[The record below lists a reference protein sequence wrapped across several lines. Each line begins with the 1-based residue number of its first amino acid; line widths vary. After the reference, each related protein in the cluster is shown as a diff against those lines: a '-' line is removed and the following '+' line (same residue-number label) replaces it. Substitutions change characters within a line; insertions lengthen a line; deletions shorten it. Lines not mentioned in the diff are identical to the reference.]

1 MLLHARNTRDN
12 AGDVQEYCL
21 CQIEGMTPSGTRDK
35 SNEAVFDSPLNRL
48 LINIKM
54 YV

>member
-1 MLLHARNTRDN
+1 MFILPRCLRDN